1 MDDILRMPVRQ
12 RAGAFRSKLVL
23 LVVIT
28 GAVTATLVTVML
40 LARSYMRALHSQV
53 GFITGQAQAVAIH
66 CVAPLRFDDPKAAEE
81 VVDEDFDP
89 DDVARLIGAEGPLPD
104 DWEDL
109 T

>member
-40 LARSYMRALHSQV
+40 LARSAS
-53 GFITGQAQAVAIH
+53 GFAIT
-66 CVAPLRFDDPKAAEE
+66 
-81 VVDEDFDP
+81 
-89 DDVARLIGAEGPLPD
+89 
-104 DWEDL
+104 
-109 T
+109 